1 MSVRTD
7 IFKPTTKPHWVSQ
20 RERAA
25 TREALIGVARG
36 LVARNGETA
45 LTLGAVADEA
55 GMARATVYGFFSG
68 RGELLRALVPGSAP
82 ELVAE
87 ASGPQ
92 ENDDPSAAI
101 WVNYQPDLYAFL
113 PESIAAE
120 DMSEPLPTPAPQA
133 AAAEDDG
140 SEDWIVY
147 EAAAP
152 AEEVQ
157 AAVEEP
163 APQAPATEAVEA
175 EPEEPVEEQREP
187 AAEAAADA
195 APTSEPATQ
204 EAAQQAMEEGP
215 AAVEQHEPAAEA
227 AADVAPASEP
237 ATREAAQQPVEEEP
251 AAAEQHE
258 TPAEDPRDVLAEQGE
273 RRRQHAARLEEIA
286 KRLILPES
294 AIREGTDAVIARLDT
309 RIRVLEKSI
318 SGLETRQA
326 ANETEAVRRLKPV
339 NDEIEQL
346 QARADG
352 ADTRQLKTVAELRLS
367 IHQLETR
374 MEALE
379 GPQRG
384 AVSAARAWAEPAAPV
399 EQPEI
404 PAAELPAAEIQDAA
418 QIEEPS
424 DAASQPENT
433 KLAYL
438 TAVRG
443 IAKEGARQAAER
455 EAEFEE
461 ERARRRRRVMAAAAI
476 AILSLG
482 AAGALFVFHPG
493 SHGVSQA
500 QSKPAPVASPMH
512 PTLAPLDRLS
522 ALAEKGNAP
531 AELLIGLK
539 YLEGG
544 HDDALAAHWLGRAA
558 DHGNAV
564 AQNALGALYQS
575 GRGVHADPAKATRLY
590 LASAAQGNRHAM
602 SNLAGLYAGADESM
616 KDFSEAA
623 RWFERSAG
631 LGYVDAQFNLAVLYE
646 RGDGVPQSLLDAYKW
661 YGIAA
666 ASGDA
671 DRQDARRRDR
681 NPALVR
687 GIVRR
692 AEGRRR
698 IQAAEAEQAGQRRPL
713 DARSPGGEIITS
725 AATGPSAGTRR
736 CSWAAASTP
745 PCRRPWA
752 CP

>member
-7 IFKPTTKPHWVSQ
+7 IFKATTKPHWVSQ

-68 RGELLRALVPGSAP
+68 RGELLRALVQGSAP
-82 ELVAE
+82 ESVAE
-87 ASGPQ
+87 APGPQ
-92 ENDDPSAAI
+92 DNDDPSAAI
-101 WVNYQPDLYAFL
+101 WVNYQPDLLALL

-120 DMSEPLPTPAPQA
+120 DMPGPQPAPDPQA
-133 AAAEDDG
+133 AAAEDDD

-147 EAAAP
+147 EAAPVDAEPDDEPQAAIEEPAP
-152 AEEVQ
+152 DAAV
-157 AAVEEP
+157 AVEEP
-163 APQAPATEAVEA
+163 AVSEAKAEEPA
-175 EPEEPVEEQREP
+175 EPAEP
-187 AAEAAADA
+187 AERPSEAEAAAID
-195 APTSEPATQ
+195 Q
-204 EAAQQAMEEGP
+204 
-215 AAVEQHEPAAEA
+215 A
-227 AADVAPASEP
+227 AATVA
-237 ATREAAQQPVEEEP
+237 EEEP
-251 AAAEQHE
+251 A
-258 TPAEDPRDVLAEQGE
+258 PAESAAALFQDPGDILAEQGE
-273 RRRQHAARLEEIA
+273 RRRQHAAHLEEIA

-339 NDEIEQL
+339 SDEIEQL
-346 QARADG
+346 QSRADG
-352 ADTRQLKTVAELRLS
+352 ADARQMKTVSELRLS
-367 IHQLETR
+367 IHHLETR

-379 GPQRG
+379 GPRS
-384 AVSAARAWAEPAAPV
+384 AVSSATFARAEPVAPV
-399 EQPEI
+399 EQPQTSLAEA
-404 PAAELPAAEIQDAA
+404 PAPEMPDAA
-418 QIEEPS
+418 QVEEPSS
-424 DAASQPENT
+424 DAASQSENT
-433 KLAYL
+433 KHAYL

-461 ERARRRRRVMAAAAI
+461 ERARRRRRMMAAAAV
-476 AILSLG
+476 AIISLG

-500 QSKPAPVASPMH
+500 QSKPAPVVSPARSAF
-512 PTLAPLDRLS
+512 APLDRLS

-544 HDDALAAHWLGRAA
+544 HDDALAARWLGRAA

-564 AQNALGALYQS
+564 AENALGALYQS

-590 LASAAQGNRHAM
+590 LASATQGNRHAM
-602 SNLAGLYAGADESM
+602 SNLAGLYAGADEGM

-623 RWFERSAG
+623 RWFERSAS
-631 LGYVDAQFNLAVLYE
+631 LGYVDSQFNLAVLYE

-661 YGIAA
+661 YAIAA
-666 ASGDA
+666 KSGDA
-671 DRQDARRRDR
+671 IAKTRT
-681 NPALVR
+681 
-687 GIVRR
+687 
-692 AEGRRR
+692 
-698 IQAAEAEQAGQRRPL
+698 EAIATQLSSEEL
-713 DARSPGGEIITS
+713 S
-725 AATGPSAGTRR
+725 AAQKAVAEFKPQKLNKQANDVPSMPQVL
-736 CSWAAASTP
+736 AAK
-745 PCRRPWA
+745 
-752 CP
+752 

>member
-1 MSVRTD
+1 LSVRTD

-25 TREALIGVARG
+25 TRDALIGVARG

-82 ELVAE
+82 EPESVAE
-87 ASGPQ
+87 APGPQ

-101 WVNYQPDLYAFL
+101 WVNYQPDLLAFL

-120 DMSEPLPTPAPQA
+120 DVPEPQPTPAPQA
-133 AAAEDDG
+133 AAADDDG

-147 EAAAP
+147 EAALP
-152 AEEVQ
+152 AEEPQIAIEESAPEVPV
-157 AAVEEP
+157 AAEV
-163 APQAPATEAVEA
+163 VEA
-175 EPEEPVEEQREP
+175 KPDEPVEEQQ
-187 AAEAAADA
+187 EAAADPAPASEAPVA
-195 APTSEPATQ
+195 AGAVDAEPDEPATEHQ
-204 EAAQQAMEEGP
+204 
-215 AAVEQHEPAAEA
+215 EA
-227 AADVAPASEP
+227 AADPAPASEP
-237 ATREAAQQPVEEEP
+237 ATQDVLEAAQQVVEEEP
-251 AAAEQHE
+251 VTAEQAE
-258 TPAEDPRDVLAEQGE
+258 APAEDPRDILAEQGE
-273 RRRQHAARLEEIA
+273 RRRQHAAHLDEIA

-326 ANETEAVRRLKPV
+326 ANETEAVRRLRPV
-339 NDEIEQL
+339 SDEIEQL

-352 ADTRQLKTVAELRLS
+352 ADTRQLKTVSELRLS

-404 PAAELPAAEIQDAA
+404 PAAESPAPEISDAA
-418 QIEEPS
+418 QLEEPS
-424 DAASQPENT
+424 DAASQSENT
-433 KLAYL
+433 KHAYL

-461 ERARRRRRVMAAAAI
+461 ERARRRRRMMAAAAI

-482 AAGALFVFHPG
+482 AAGALFVFRPG

-564 AQNALGALYQS
+564 AENALGALYQS

-646 RGDGVPQSLLDAYKW
+646 RGDGVPQSLLDACKW

-671 DRQDARRRDR
+671 IAKT
-681 NPALVR
+681 
-687 GIVRR
+687 R
-692 AEGRRR
+692 AGAIATQLSSE
-698 IQAAEAEQAGQRRPL
+698 EL
-713 DARSPGGEIITS
+713 S
-725 AATGPSAGTRR
+725 AAQKAVAEFKPQKLNKQANDVPSMPEVL
-736 CSWAAASTP
+736 AAK
-745 PCRRPWA
+745 
-752 CP
+752 

>member
-7 IFKPTTKPHWVSQ
+7 IFKTATKPHWVSQ

-25 TREALIGVARG
+25 TREALIGVAKG

-68 RGELLRALVPGSAP
+68 RGELLRALVPGAVP
-82 ELVAE
+82 EPVPD
-87 ASGPQ
+87 ASDPQ

-101 WVNYQPDLYAFL
+101 WVNYQPDLLAFL
-113 PESIAAE
+113 PESVAVE
-120 DMSEPLPTPAPQA
+120 EPQPTPAPQM
-133 AAAEDDG
+133 AEEDG

-147 EAAAP
+147 EAAP
-152 AEEVQ
+152 PVEEAQ
-157 AAVEEP
+157 AAVEEEP
-163 APQAPATEAVEA
+163 PVAAEVVEVEREAPA
-175 EPEEPVEEQREP
+175 EEPRQP
-187 AAEAAADA
+187 AAEATGDA
-195 APTSEPATQ
+195 
-204 EAAQQAMEEGP
+204 
-215 AAVEQHEPAAEA
+215 
-227 AADVAPASEP
+227 APASEP
-237 ATREAAQQPVEEEP
+237 AAQEQPV
-251 AAAEQHE
+251 AAEQSE
-258 TPAEDPRDVLAEQGE
+258 PVDEDPRDVLAEQDE
-273 RRRQHAARLEEIA
+273 RRRQHAAHLEEIA

-346 QARADG
+346 QGRADG
-352 ADTRQLKTVAELRLS
+352 ADARQMKTVAELRLS

-384 AVSAARAWAEPAAPV
+384 AVSGTLGWAEPAAPV
-399 EQPEI
+399 EQPQPET
-404 PAAELPAAEIQDAA
+404 PAAEAPASEIQAADAA
-418 QIEEPS
+418 QTEEPS
-424 DAASQPENT
+424 DAAPQSENP
-433 KLAYL
+433 KHAYL

-461 ERARRRRRVMAAAAI
+461 ERARRRRRMMAAAAV
-476 AILSLG
+476 AIISLG
-482 AAGALFVFHPG
+482 AAGALFIFHPG

-500 QSKPAPVASPMH
+500 QSKPAPVAPPMH
-512 PTLAPLDRLS
+512 PALAPLDRLS
-522 ALAEKGNAP
+522 AMAEKGNAS

-544 HDDALAAHWLGRAA
+544 HDDALAAHWLDRAA

-575 GRGVHADPAKATRLY
+575 GRGVHADPAKATKLY

-602 SNLAGLYAGADESM
+602 SNLAVLYAGADESM

-623 RWFERSAG
+623 RWFERSAS

-661 YGIAA
+661 YAIAA
-666 ASGDA
+666 KSGDA
-671 DRQDARRRDR
+671 IAKTRT
-681 NPALVR
+681 
-687 GIVRR
+687 
-692 AEGRRR
+692 
-698 IQAAEAEQAGQRRPL
+698 EAIATQLSSEEL
-713 DARSPGGEIITS
+713 S
-725 AATGPSAGTRR
+725 AAQKAVAEFKPQTLNKQANDVPSMPQVL
-736 CSWAAASTP
+736 AAK
-745 PCRRPWA
+745 
-752 CP
+752 

>member
-1 MSVRTD
+1 M
-7 IFKPTTKPHWVSQ
+7 
-20 RERAA
+20 
-25 TREALIGVARG
+25 REALIGVAKG

-82 ELVAE
+82 EHESVAE
-87 ASGPQ
+87 APGPQ
-92 ENDDPSAAI
+92 EDEDPSAAI

-113 PESIAAE
+113 PESAPADDAQPAPAPQSVAAE
-120 DMSEPLPTPAPQA
+120 DEGL
-133 AAAEDDG
+133 
-140 SEDWIVY
+140 EDWIVY

-152 AEEVQ
+152 AEEAR

-163 APQAPATEAVEA
+163 VPEAPVAAEALEAKPDEPA
-175 EPEEPVEEQREP
+175 EEPQ
-187 AAEAAADA
+187 EAAAD
-195 APTSEPATQ
+195 P
-204 EAAQQAMEEGP
+204 
-215 AAVEQHEPAAEA
+215 
-227 AADVAPASEP
+227 APASEP
-237 ATREAAQQPVEEEP
+237 ATQDVLEAAQQVVEEEP
-251 AAAEQHE
+251 AAAERSE
-258 TPAEDPRDVLAEQGE
+258 ASAEDPRDVLAEQGE
-273 RRRQHAARLEEIA
+273 RRRQHAAHLEEIA

-294 AIREGTDAVIARLDT
+294 AIRDGTDAVIARLDT

-339 NDEIEQL
+339 SGEIEQL

-352 ADTRQLKTVAELRLS
+352 ADARQMKTVSELRLS

-379 GPQRG
+379 APQRG
-384 AVSAARAWAEPAAPV
+384 AVSGALAWAEPVAPA
-399 EQPEI
+399 EQHQPEI
-404 PAAELPAAEIQDAA
+404 SAVELPAPEIPDVA
-418 QIEEPS
+418 QSEEPS
-424 DAASQPENT
+424 DDSPLSENT
-433 KLAYL
+433 KHAYL

-461 ERARRRRRVMAAAAI
+461 ERARRRRRVMAAAVVAI
-476 AILSLG
+476 ISLG
-482 AAGALFVFHPG
+482 AAGALFIFHPG

-500 QSKPAPVASPMH
+500 QSKPAPAASPAR

-522 ALAEKGNAP
+522 ALAEKGNAS

-575 GRGVHADPAKATRLY
+575 GRGVHADPAKATQLY

-602 SNLAGLYAGADESM
+602 SNLAVLYAGADEGM
-616 KDFSEAA
+616 KDFSEAS
-623 RWFERSAG
+623 RWFERSAS

-671 DRQDARRRDR
+671 IAKTRT
-681 NPALVR
+681 
-687 GIVRR
+687 
-692 AEGRRR
+692 
-698 IQAAEAEQAGQRRPL
+698 EAIATQLSSEEL
-713 DARSPGGEIITS
+713 S
-725 AATGPSAGTRR
+725 AAQKAVAEFKPQKLNKQANDVPSMPQVL
-736 CSWAAASTP
+736 AAK
-745 PCRRPWA
+745 
-752 CP
+752 

>member
-1 MSVRTD
+1 LSVRTD
-7 IFKPTTKPHWVSQ
+7 IFKTTTKPHWVSQ

-68 RGELLRALVPGSAP
+68 RGELLRALVPGAEP
-82 ELVAE
+82 EPVAE
-87 ASGPQ
+87 APGSQ

-101 WVNYQPDLYAFL
+101 WMNYQPDLLAFL

-120 DMSEPLPTPAPQA
+120 DMPDPQPAPAPQA
-133 AAAEDDG
+133 AADENDG

-147 EAAAP
+147 EAAPVEAEP
-152 AEEVQ
+152 AEGLQ
-157 AAVEEP
+157 ATIEEP
-163 APQAPATEAVEA
+163 APDAAVAVEEAAAAEVKAEEPA
-175 EPEEPVEEQREP
+175 EPVERPSEAEVAPIDQAAAPVAEEEPVP
-187 AAEAAADA
+187 AESAAAL
-195 APTSEPATQ
+195 PQ
-204 EAAQQAMEEGP
+204 G
-215 AAVEQHEPAAEA
+215 HE
-227 AADVAPASEP
+227 DI
-237 ATREAAQQPVEEEP
+237 
-251 AAAEQHE
+251 
-258 TPAEDPRDVLAEQGE
+258 LAEQDE
-273 RRRQHAARLEEIA
+273 RRRQHAAHLEEIA

-318 SGLETRQA
+318 SGLETRHA

-346 QARADG
+346 QSRADG
-352 ADTRQLKTVAELRLS
+352 ADARQMKTISELRLS

-379 GPQRG
+379 APQRG
-384 AVSAARAWAEPAAPV
+384 AVSGALAPAEPVAPV
-399 EQPEI
+399 EQPET
-404 PAAELPAAEIQDAA
+404 PSAEAPAPEMPDAAEV
-418 QIEEPS
+418 EEPSS

-461 ERARRRRRVMAAAAI
+461 ERNRRRRRMMAAAAV
-476 AILSLG
+476 AIISLG

-500 QSKPAPVASPMH
+500 QSKPAPAVSPARSA
-512 PTLAPLDRLS
+512 LAPLDRLS

-544 HDDALAAHWLGRAA
+544 HDDALAARWLGRAA

-590 LASAAQGNRHAM
+590 LASAGQGNRHAM

-623 RWFERSAG
+623 RWFERSAS

-661 YGIAA
+661 YAIAA
-666 ASGDA
+666 MSGDA
-671 DRQDARRRDR
+671 IAKTRT
-681 NPALVR
+681 
-687 GIVRR
+687 
-692 AEGRRR
+692 
-698 IQAAEAEQAGQRRPL
+698 EAIATQLSSEEL
-713 DARSPGGEIITS
+713 S
-725 AATGPSAGTRR
+725 AAQKAVAEFKPQKLNKQANDVPSMPQVL
-736 CSWAAASTP
+736 AAK
-745 PCRRPWA
+745 
-752 CP
+752 